1 MEAINEIFAAYGTY
15 INIAIGAAVFI
26 LFTVFRNKLASLLL
40 GITGKI
46 ILPNIRSAGRDIK
59 TALCTP
65 LPFILLCSAYFW
77 AL

>member
-40 GITGKI
+40 GITG
-46 ILPNIRSAGRDIK
+46 IRSAGRDIK